1 MLCFLLLP
9 MASLFKHPKSQY
21 WTACFRDENGIQR
34 RISTKET
41 NRKKALKIASAYEAA
56 SREKRTL
63 RQTQHVID
71 QLHHELTGH
80 RVSRTS
86 LRNFV
91 DTWLAVKKPETAART
106 HVFYSEAAA
115 PCALKAA
122 CCSTSLALPIK
133 RSIVVRS
140 PVI

>member
-1 MLCFLLLP
+1 

-86 LRNFV
+86 LRN
-91 DTWLAVKKPETAART
+91 L
-106 HVFYSEAAA
+106 
-115 PCALKAA
+115 
-122 CCSTSLALPIK
+122 STRGWPS
-133 RSIVVRS
+133 RS
-140 PVI
+140 PRPQREPTSFTPKRLRLAH